1 MNRYTHNFARSGLLQ
16 DRLRYLLMVALVLFL
31 WIQTT
36 GVVKAQTATPTS
48 SFLRIGVDA
57 RGVSMGG
64 AQGAST
70 DSVYSMYW
78 NPAGLSEV
86 LFHEV
91 GVTYYRAFQDLNYS
105 FIGYAMPVD
114 IYGTLA
120 FQAFFLDSGSITS
133 TRENP
138 DGSFAGTGDSFSVYD
153 LGLGISQSKRI
164 TRDLSYGINLKLLAH
179 EIMDEQAF
187 ALAADAG
194 VIYQTAIEEIKA
206 AVVIQN
212 VSTKYSFISQE
223 LREPWGIKFATVYSL
238 IDKPLILTSDYN
250 FVPHQRDTFNV
261 GAEYWP
267 LELLAL
273 RAGARLPS
281 SAGLLSVFSLGFGID
296 WRELYELD
304 YSFSPHTELGI
315 SQRFSLIVRF

>member
-1 MNRYTHNFARSGLLQ
+1 MNRRLYNFPRSGLLHN
-16 DRLRYLLMVALVLFL
+16 RLRYLLIVVLVLFL
-31 WIQTT
+31 WIQTI
-36 GVVKAQTATPTS
+36 GVVKAQTASPTS

-86 LFHEV
+86 FLNEV
-91 GVTYYRAFQDLNYS
+91 GVTYYRAFQDLSYS
-105 FIGYAMPVD
+105 FIGYAMPAD

-120 FQAFFLDSGSITS
+120 FQAFFLGSGPITS

-153 LGLGISQSKRI
+153 LGLGISQSKQI
-164 TRDLSYGINLKLLAH
+164 TRNLSYGVSLKLLAH
-179 EIMDEQAF
+179 KIMNERAF

-194 VIYQTAIEEIKA
+194 AIYQTVIEELKA

-238 IDKPLILTSDYN
+238 IDKPLILTTDYN
-250 FVPHQRDTFNV
+250 FLPHQLDTFNL

-281 SAGLLSVFSLGFGID
+281 PAGLLSVFSLGFGID

-304 YSFSPHTELGI
+304 YSFSPHSELGI

>member
-1 MNRYTHNFARSGLLQ
+1 MNKRIYNFARSELLQ
-16 DRLRYLLMVALVLFL
+16 GRLRYLIVIALASFL
-31 WIQTT
+31 CSQTIGTVEAET
-36 GVVKAQTATPTS
+36 GTATS

-78 NPAGLSEV
+78 NPAGLSNV
-86 LFHEV
+86 LLREV
-91 GVTYYRAFQDLNYS
+91 GLTYFNAFQGLNYS
-105 FIGYAMPVD
+105 FLGYAAPFEP
-114 IYGTLA
+114 YGTVA
-120 FQAFFLDSGSITS
+120 FQAFFLSSGSITS

-164 TRDLSYGINLKLLAH
+164 TGGLSYGINLKLLAH
-179 EIMDEQAF
+179 KIRKEQAF

-194 VIYQTAIEEIKA
+194 IILQTVIEELKA
-206 AVVIQN
+206 AFVVQN

-223 LREPWGIKFATVYSL
+223 LREPLGFKLATVYSF
-238 IDKPLILTSDYN
+238 IDKPLTLAADYN
-250 FVPHQRDTFNV
+250 LVMHNRDTLNI
-261 GAEYWP
+261 GAEYWF
-267 LELLAL
+267 LEMFAF

-281 SAGLLSVFSLGFGID
+281 MAGFLSVFNLGFGMN

-304 YSFSPHTELGI
+304 YSFSPHTELGVNH
-315 SQRFSLIVRF
+315 RFSLIVRF